1 MAKMISP
8 LTGTLQSIKK
18 QFISKEKLLKSTL
31 NVQKKRINLNRS
43 NAERER
49 FIDYEKVLERPL
61 RSLGTGIKSVVGK
74 RLGFL
79 DTLKTFIVNLL
90 LGFIALRLLK
100 YLPQLIQFATTAL
113 KVGNF
118 ILDIG
123 GKILNGL
130 VTFVD
135 YGYKAYDHARKI
147 VGKVGGEK
155 AVANLDKATD
165 ETTKVINQLLIA
177 GMLFSDFSP
186 FAGLSGAPKAMEA
199 AADAIKNKVSGEVA
213 NAATD
218 AATKTAG
225 KAALGPIGSAGIIIG
240 AGLLFSAAGEG
251 VFQLTKWTKGLIG
264 FGPISKFFQVPLG
277 ILEGVGTLFDIVGA
291 PFRYGIELVR
301 AGFMKMFNMKDGL
314 EKQSK
319 NLGKF
324 DARIREN
331 FRRLSGVF
339 APVFSFFG
347 QQDTA
352 KKLSTPGSF
361 GSLYGEKAVK
371 DMGYSGGGK
380 VISVRKYAAGGP
392 VNIPRTEVKEV
403 DIPRGE
409 TIKQAPTKPGAS
421 IGGKERFAEVFPD
434 SGNDTSK
441 MDRYGY
447 MISSYDTISGIPDL
461 GAVFALTTK
470 ALLGDQVT
478 KDDYDRAS
486 SSLSSFMLL
495 GLYETNPEA
504 YQKFS
509 SLIDIKQFNRSI
521 SGFLMKS
528 MSMPLGGII
537 NLLKIQVGLI
547 PKPGDPSGSEA
558 DPCAAAC
565 DTGSGSGVAVSGD
578 GVDKAILDLISSVEA
593 KDYDTM
599 NVSRG
604 ATAGKPTQMTVDW
617 LVANANGAIGRYQ
630 QMPQYLLGRVIAAG
644 GKGSDKFTPELQDRT
659 ALKMLYDGH
668 GFARWRSGQM
678 TDSDFGN
685 RLSAT
690 WRGLPHSSGGTYPD
704 RYAGRNKAHMSRDA
718 FMTRLTQIR
727 AGNTSG
733 AGSIAPSS
741 PAGSVDPCIC
751 DPETPDA
758 SNLNMGAES
767 VTTSISGVVNPIP
780 SQNISS
786 NKGGYAADTGLDILT
801 PIGSKVVSSVSGIL
815 EYAEKGHV
823 AQMGQDANPNMP
835 GMQDQHS
842 VRIALDKPFS
852 YKGKT
857 VNFFYATHLYDLAI
871 GVKNKK
877 GIKISAGTPLG
888 LSGVANKVPHVHVGY
903 VEDRA
908 QNSFLNYLEVKSMLS
923 SARESGG
930 PTLSGGIRQLH
941 KGEYV
946 IDKDS
951 VDLFGGT
958 PFFSMINGVENE
970 KQRSEKSSQLIQH
983 LSKYTGRKIDQRPE
997 MIVENSDPIIIQ
1009 GPPTYIASGSS
1020 GGSFGGS
1027 SSNDKDNTFDRLE
1040 LMA

>member
-31 NVQKKRINLNRS
+31 NVQKKRITLNQS

-79 DTLKTFIVNLL
+79 DTLKTFIVNVL
-90 LGFIALRLLK
+90 LGFVALRLLK

-118 ILDIG
+118 ILNTAG
-123 GKILNGL
+123 NILNGL
-130 VTFVD
+130 ITFVD
-135 YGYKAYDHARKI
+135 YGYQAYDHARKI

-155 AVANLDKATD
+155 AISALDNATS
-165 ETTKVINQLLIA
+165 ESTKLINQLLIA

-186 FAGLSGAPKAMEA
+186 FAGLSSAPKAMEA
-199 AADAIKNKVSGEVA
+199 TADAIKNKVSGEVA
-213 NAATD
+213 NAAAD

-225 KAALGPIGSAGIIIG
+225 KLALGPLASAGIIIG

-314 EKQSK
+314 EKQAK

-371 DMGYSGGGK
+371 DMGYSGGGR
-380 VISVRKYAAGGP
+380 VISIQKYARGGS
-392 VNIPRTEVKEV
+392 VVDIPRTEVKEV

-409 TIKQAPTKPGAS
+409 DIKQAPTKPGAS
-421 IGGKERFAEVFPD
+421 IGGEERFAEVFPS
-434 SGNDTSK
+434 SGGDNSK

-447 MISSYDTISGIPDL
+447 MTDSYDTISYISDL
-461 GAVFALTTK
+461 GSVFALTTK
-470 ALLGDQVT
+470 TLLGDQVI
-478 KDDYDRAS
+478 KDDYDRAAG
-486 SSLSSFMLL
+486 SLSSFMLL
-495 GLYETNPEA
+495 GLYETNPGA

-528 MSMPLGGII
+528 MSVPLGGII

-547 PKPGDPSGSEA
+547 PKPDETTSATQTGSESPDDMVEGSVPGGQLTMEQLVGLAKGAGFSENEAVIMAAIAKAESGGNSNAKNFKPPDKSYGLWQINMIGRLGPARMKEYGLQSEDQLFDPVTNAKAAYAIRKSQGLGAWTVYKTGKYRAHLTAAEAARSAPSLSTSPTSTKIKPVSLSSTQNKSGYKPSSPGLFNAIEYITGDPSHPNFELSGHGLPKNYHDHIAFSTVENKEKAKKALQSSGIKIGSEFR
-558 DPCAAAC
+558 
-565 DTGSGSGVAVSGD
+565 SGD
-578 GVDKAILDLISSVEA
+578 PGYHGSNLAIDIPGIQWGGS
-593 KDYDTM
+593 
-599 NVSRG
+599 
-604 ATAGKPTQMTVDW
+604 
-617 LVANANGAIGRYQ
+617 GAIGQREFS
-630 QMPQYLLGRVIAAG
+630 
-644 GKGSDKFTPELQDRT
+644 GSAKV
-659 ALKMLYDGH
+659 
-668 GFARWRSGQM
+668 RS
-678 TDSDFGN
+678 
-685 RLSAT
+685 
-690 WRGLPHSSGGTYPD
+690 
-704 RYAGRNKAHMSRDA
+704 
-718 FMTRLTQIR
+718 I
-727 AGNTSG
+727 
-733 AGSIAPSS
+733 
-741 PAGSVDPCIC
+741 
-751 DPETPDA
+751 
-758 SNLNMGAES
+758 
-767 VTTSISGVVNPIP
+767 
-780 SQNISS
+780 
-786 NKGGYAADTGLDILT
+786 
-801 PIGSKVVSSVSGIL
+801 
-815 EYAEKGHV
+815 
-823 AQMGQDANPNMP
+823 
-835 GMQDQHS
+835 
-842 VRIALDKPFS
+842 
-852 YKGKT
+852 
-857 VNFFYATHLYDLAI
+857 
-871 GVKNKK
+871 
-877 GIKISAGTPLG
+877 LG
-888 LSGVANKVPHVHVGY
+888 LNDSIQSG
-903 VEDRA
+903 R
-908 QNSFLNYLEVKSMLS
+908 M
-923 SARESGG
+923 SGG
-930 PTLSGGIRQLH
+930 PTLLGGIRLLH

-958 PFFSMINGVENE
+958 SFFGMINGVENK

-997 MIVENSDPIIIQ
+997 VIVENSDPIIIQ
-1009 GPPTYIASGSS
+1009 GPPTYIESASYEGSS
-1020 GGSFGGS
+1020 GGGFG
-1027 SSNDKDNTFDRLE
+1027 SNWEQDMLE
-1040 LMA
+1040 LRA